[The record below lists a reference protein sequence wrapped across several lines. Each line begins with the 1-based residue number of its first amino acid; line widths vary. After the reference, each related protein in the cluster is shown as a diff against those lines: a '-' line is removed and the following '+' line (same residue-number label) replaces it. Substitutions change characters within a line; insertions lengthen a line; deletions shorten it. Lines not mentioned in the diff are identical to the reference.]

1 MEEAQTIVQQ
11 EEVAPVYDHVNLNS
25 VHEVS
30 AYDVYSPWWILQHY
44 LYSLQVGVG
53 PARDEDGYN
62 TTLHMIQQ
70 RSANYERKE
79 NGVENYAKLQ
89 NDEVINN
96 NYYYH

>member
-1 MEEAQTIVQQ
+1 MQQ
-11 EEVAPVYDHVNLNS
+11 EKVAQVYDHVKLNS

-30 AYDVYSPWWILQHY
+30 AYDVYSPRWILQHY
-44 LYSLQVGVG
+44 LHSLQVGVG

-70 RSANYERKE
+70 RSANYE